1 MRNFTYHV
9 PTEIV
14 FGADTEKEAGRLCR
28 KYGGR
33 RVLVVSGGGSAQRSG
48 LLDRLCDYLAQAGCA
63 AILFEGAQPN
73 PVVSH
78 AQEGVALAQ
87 REKIDMILAVGG
99 GSAIDTAKAIA
110 VGALLPQHDLWDIW
124 SGRIPVSEH
133 LPVGVVLTIPAAG
146 SETSASAILSNPETC
161 EKLSLRSA
169 LNIPCFAILDPRLPA
184 TLSGRQVACG
194 VVDIM
199 MHTLDRYFNGVFDN
213 ETSDALAEALLRT
226 VIRNGILAV
235 KDPTDEHAMSELMW
249 CGSLSHN
256 SVTGLGGTR
265 DFAVHKLGNELSAC
279 YNVIH
284 AESLSAMWTAWG
296 NYVCNSHPDRFA
308 QLGQKVFGLSG
319 DNLAH
324 RTIRRV
330 QAFFRELG
338 MPVSLSELG
347 IPPQEATRLAK
358 CCSHNG
364 EKTIGV
370 FQTLHK
376 QDMEQIYAAA
386 CEE

>member
-87 REKIDMILAVGG
+87 REKIDMIL
-99 GSAIDTAKAIA
+99 
-110 VGALLPQHDLWDIW
+110 
-124 SGRIPVSEH
+124 
-133 LPVGVVLTIPAAG
+133 
-146 SETSASAILSNPETC
+146 
-161 EKLSLRSA
+161 
-169 LNIPCFAILDPRLPA
+169 
-184 TLSGRQVACG
+184 
-194 VVDIM
+194 
-199 MHTLDRYFNGVFDN
+199 
-213 ETSDALAEALLRT
+213 
-226 VIRNGILAV
+226 
-235 KDPTDEHAMSELMW
+235 
-249 CGSLSHN
+249 
-256 SVTGLGGTR
+256 
-265 DFAVHKLGNELSAC
+265 
-279 YNVIH
+279 NVIH

-319 DNLAH
+319 DNLTH

-330 QAFFRELG
+330 QAYFRELG

-386 CEE
+386 YEE